1 MQAPGRGSVKGAV
14 LEPPSRSITRPQAM
28 VFAGIGKNHRA
39 RCKMIHFA
47 TSPFLTQTR
56 FSPDA
61 AEMSRTQNRISQAEN
76 KNYKDIAQNFP
87 D

>member
-1 MQAPGRGSVKGAV
+1 MQAPGRGRVKGAV

-47 TSPFLTQTR
+47 TSPR
-56 FSPDA
+56 FMGYGS
-61 AEMSRTQNRISQAEN
+61 ISVTV
-76 KNYKDIAQNFP
+76 KVP
-87 D
+87 

>member
-1 MQAPGRGSVKGAV
+1 MQAPGRGSVKGAA

-47 TSPFLTQTR
+47 TSPFLR
-56 FSPDA
+56 LES
-61 AEMSRTQNRISQAEN
+61 ISHMLLQPSSSVRRPAT
-76 KNYKDIAQNFP
+76 
-87 D
+87 

>member
-47 TSPFLTQTR
+47 TSPFQILPAVLAKSGQMR
-56 FSPDA
+56 YNSYQI
-61 AEMSRTQNRISQAEN
+61 EILSSREGG
-76 KNYKDIAQNFP
+76 P
-87 D
+87 